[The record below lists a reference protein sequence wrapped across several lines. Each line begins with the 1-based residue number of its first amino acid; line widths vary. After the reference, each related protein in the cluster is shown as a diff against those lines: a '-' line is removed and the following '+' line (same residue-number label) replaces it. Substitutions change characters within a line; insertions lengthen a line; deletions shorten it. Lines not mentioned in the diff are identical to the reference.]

1 MTAEDVKTELDKHAD
16 AAAAEHAQRFFKTGE
31 WQYGAGDKFMGIRV
45 PVVRLVCKKFKDL
58 PLTEVE
64 KLLASPIHEHRL
76 AALIIMVNQ
85 AKKASPEGQKQLYDS
100 YFKNM
105 QYVNNWDLVDT
116 SCPQIV
122 GSYLLNKSHA
132 PLYKLARSN
141 NLWQKRIAM
150 ISTLNF
156 IRAGQLADT
165 FALAELLLQDDHD
178 LIHKAIGW
186 MLRCAGDVDREALL
200 KFLDAHAHEMPRTAL
215 RYALEHLTPKQRSHY
230 MSAKTR

>member
-215 RYALEHLTPKQRSHY
+215 RYALEHLTPKQRLHY
-230 MSAKTR
+230 MSAK

>member
-1 MTAEDVKTELDKHAD
+1 MKATDVKAELDKHAD

-45 PVVRLVCKKFKDL
+45 PVVRTVCKKFKDL
-58 PLTEVE
+58 PLTALE

-85 AKKASPEGQKQLYDS
+85 AKKAAPEGQKQLYDS
-100 YFKNM
+100 YFKNIKH
-105 QYVNNWDLVDT
+105 VNNWDLVDT

-141 NLWQKRIAM
+141 DLWQKRIAM

-156 IRAGQLADT
+156 IRAGELADT
-165 FALAELLLQDDHD
+165 LP
-178 LIHKAIGW
+178 W
-186 MLRCAGDVDREALL
+186 PNC
-200 KFLDAHAHEMPRTAL
+200 
-215 RYALEHLTPKQRSHY
+215 YC
-230 MSAKTR
+230 KTTTT

>member
-132 PLYKLARSN
+132 PLYKLARSKD
-141 NLWQKRIAM
+141 LWQKRIAM

-156 IRAGQLADT
+156 IRAGELKDT

-186 MLRCAGDVDREALL
+186 MLRCAGDVDRAELL
-200 KFLDAHAHEMPRTAL
+200 RFLDKHAGVMPRTAL
-215 RYALEHLTPKQRSHY
+215 RYALEHLPPKQRLHY
-230 MSAKTR
+230 MSAK

>member
-215 RYALEHLTPKQRSHY
+215 RYALEHLTSAQKSHY
-230 MSAKTR
+230 MSAK